1 MRKLPAL
8 TGKEKAVIG
17 IEGGLLAIPFVGP
30 SLAHFLSAP
39 LTELT
44 WKRVEATLREVAEM
58 LGSKNANSMVN
69 EEFANLL
76 ENVLPD
82 LSRATDEEKRE
93 RFRDLL
99 TNAAELPANAN
110 SWEEARLAGEL
121 LKHVGTPGLVILSQL
136 AKLGRGEQAT
146 LASRPVPQL
155 ARANFDY
162 ENPSAPQRRIP
173 FDWLVVEYW
182 TQDLRQKGLLHFHSV
197 DARGG
202 FGQIYL
208 TERGWFLVKWTLR

>member
-8 TGKEKAVIG
+8 TEKEKAVIG

-39 LTELT
+39 LTELR

-99 TNAAELPANAN
+99 TMLP
-110 SWEEARLAGEL
+110 SFPPTQT
-121 LKHVGTPGLVILSQL
+121 VGK
-136 AKLGRGEQAT
+136 KLG
-146 LASRPVPQL
+146 
-155 ARANFDY
+155 
-162 ENPSAPQRRIP
+162 
-173 FDWLVVEYW
+173 
-182 TQDLRQKGLLHFHSV
+182 LL
-197 DARGG
+197 GN
-202 FGQIYL
+202 Y
-208 TERGWFLVKWTLR
+208 